1 MARKAERS
9 TARPSSPTPASGR
22 RRAALRIA
30 LLAAAATGRF
40 VQAAP
45 PSGRNIPAPLQ
56 QLAQALAKQGARST
70 PFVERRF
77 SSLLRAPIE
86 TRGTL
91 SFTPPDRLER
101 TITSPRRE
109 TVIIKGSSLTVQG
122 DDGTRARTMRI
133 DAHPALAAFADSLRA
148 TLAGD
153 LDALQQHFSIEMR
166 GTLAQWTLTLLPFDA
181 AVKEAVQSVRIT
193 GQQAD
198 VRRVEV
204 HEPGGDRTELSLGT
218 GS

>member
-1 MARKAERS
+1 MARSAERS
-9 TARPSSPTPASGR
+9 TPRLPSAASVSGR
-22 RRAALRIA
+22 RRVVTQLAI
-30 LLAAAATGRF
+30 LAAAGVLA
-40 VQAAP
+40 QAA
-45 PSGRNIPAPLQ
+45 SAGGREAPASLQ
-56 QLAQALAKQGARST
+56 QLAQALSKQGARST

-109 TVIIKGSSLTVQG
+109 VVTIQGSLLTMQA
-122 DDGTRARTMRI
+122 DDSARARTMRI

-166 GTLAQWTLTLLPFDA
+166 GSFGQWTLTLTPFDA
-181 AVKEAVQSVRIT
+181 AVKEAVQSVRIS

-204 HEPGGDRTELSLGT
+204 HEPGGDRTELSLGA
-218 GS
+218 GR